1 MKFFKA
7 KQDLPPGT
15 AERVPPGQYL
25 TEKWPVLH
33 YGSVPRF
40 DPKTWD
46 FRVFGKVE
54 NEVKMDWEEFK
65 KLDQTLVQADMH
77 CVTTWS
83 RLDQKWE
90 GIPFAKIVE
99 LAKPLPEAKFVI
111 AHSEHGFTANIPI
124 EYCLR
129 DDCLIALRANGEPLT
144 AEHGCPRAWWS
155 RACTRGRAR
164 SGYAA
169 SSSPRPT
176 SRASGSATAITTP
189 ATPGKR
195 SATGEMATKPRRD
208 LVSQRSTRAPLLH
221 HRGAPS

>member
-33 YGSVPRF
+33 YGTVPRF
-40 DPKTWD
+40 EPKTWD

-54 NEVKMDWEEFK
+54 NELKFNWEEFQ
-65 KLDQTLVQADMH
+65 KLDQTAVQADMH

-99 LAKPLPEAKFVI
+99 LAKPTADAHFVI
-111 AHSEHGFTANIPI
+111 AHSEYGFTANTPI
-124 EYCLR
+124 EFCLR
-129 DDCLIALRANGEPLT
+129 DDCLIAFRANGEPLT
-144 AEHGCPRAWWS
+144 PEHGSPIRLVVPRLYAWKSAKWL
-155 RACTRGRAR
+155 RGIEFSEHDKPGFWERN
-164 SGYAA
+164 GYNN
-169 SSSPRPT
+169 
-176 SRASGSATAITTP
+176 
-189 ATPGKR
+189 
-195 SATGEMATKPRRD
+195 
-208 LVSQRSTRAPLLH
+208 
-221 HRGAPS
+221 RGDPWKEERYWGDGD